1 MSKVSKGHLF
11 KLILG
16 FIYTIWIVSCQHSKN
31 PAYSPSIGSAKIKV
45 NSNFSRA
52 NKPIEVGEELE
63 IFVAEDPSF
72 NGVYKIRERG
82 DIILPKLG
90 RVSVAGLS
98 VDQAQAR
105 ISQELQ
111 GSQLK
116 KASVIADRVGP
127 IVPAA
132 FDETPKLLM
141 YITGKVNRPGQH
153 LIAIAKPGSVFAY
166 EALLIA
172 GGVAPFGDEHNAYI
186 LRRDLG
192 GNRTRIP
199 FDIRSIRQGKS
210 NDIPLEEGDMI
221 CVPERRFSL

>member
-1 MSKVSKGHLF
+1 MP
-11 KLILG
+11 LILCAL
-16 FIYTIWIVSCQHSKN
+16 WIVGCQHPEQANVLSGRVFPKN
-31 PAYSPSIGSAKIKV
+31 RT
-45 NSNFSRA
+45 NSTRTHTEA
-52 NKPIEVGEELE
+52 PIQVGDTLE

-90 RVSVAGLS
+90 RVLVAGLS

-111 GSQLK
+111 SSQLK
-116 KASVIADRVGP
+116 TASVIADRVGGGP
-127 IVPAA
+127 VATFEDA
-132 FDETPKLLM
+132 PKLLM
-141 YITGKVNRPGQH
+141 YVTGKVNRPGQH
-153 LIAIAKPGSVFAY
+153 LIATAKNGGVFAY

-186 LRRDLG
+186 LRRESG
-192 GNRTRIP
+192 GNRTKIP
-199 FDIRSIRQGKS
+199 FDIRSIRQGRS